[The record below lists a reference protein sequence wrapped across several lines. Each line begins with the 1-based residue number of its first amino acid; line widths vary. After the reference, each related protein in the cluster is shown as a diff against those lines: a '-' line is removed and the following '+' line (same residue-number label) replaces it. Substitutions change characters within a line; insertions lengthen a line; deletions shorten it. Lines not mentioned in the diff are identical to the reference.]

1 MDGLLEWRVFMLLL
15 GVLLMACL
23 TLIGVLVLGRV
34 VVVVGDGTCLFR
46 AVSIVAVVAI
56 GEELPSEDGRK

>member
-1 MDGLLEWRVFMLLL
+1 
-15 GVLLMACL
+15 MACL